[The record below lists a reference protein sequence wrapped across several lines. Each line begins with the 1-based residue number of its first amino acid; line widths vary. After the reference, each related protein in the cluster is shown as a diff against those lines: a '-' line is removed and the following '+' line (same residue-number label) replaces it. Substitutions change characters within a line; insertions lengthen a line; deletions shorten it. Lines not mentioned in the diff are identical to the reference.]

1 MCTDCLSSLDLKT
14 YLYAAIVFSSAIFI
28 HERQQIQIYMCKCGG
43 LYFTCVLTSKRGMPA
58 RVLVGIWILI
68 QETIDHFHKRY
79 SNTVIKS
86 FKLCVGQV

>member
-14 YLYAAIVFSSAIFI
+14 YLYAAIVFSSAIFV
-28 HERQQIQIYMCKCGG
+28 HERQQIQIYMCK
-43 LYFTCVLTSKRGMPA
+43 CVLTSKRGMPA